1 MLREVIN
8 MESPKDL
15 KYSKE
20 HEWIKVEGDV
30 GTVGI
35 TDFAQKQLTDIV
47 FVELP
52 EKGKQVEK
60 DKQMAVVESV
70 KSVSDVFA
78 PVSGEV
84 VEVNSKLPDSPE
96 IINKDPYNEGWF
108 VKIKIADK
116 AQLDNLM
123 TAEQYDEM
131 TKEGS

>member
-1 MLREVIN
+1 